1 MMVNMVLRGAVLL
14 WAAFFAIV
22 GARGLLDPASYSET
36 FGFTISGVA
45 INTLRADLSSFFLV
59 SAGAAALGALI
70 PVWVRALLVPAALF
84 GTALAGRLVGVA
96 MGDPTNFGIVQGMIV
111 EALSVLLMLGGWRA
125 LSHPAAVPAQDA
137 ADTVH

>member
-1 MMVNMVLRGAVLL
+1 MINMVLRGAVLL

-22 GARGLLDPASYSET
+22 GARGLFDPATYTDT

-59 SAGAAALGALI
+59 SAGAAALGALV
-70 PVWVRALLVPAALF
+70 PAWVRALLVPAALY
-84 GTALAGRLVGVA
+84 GSALAGRLLGVA

-111 EALSVLLMLGGWRA
+111 EALSVLLMIGSWWV
-125 LSHPAAVPAQDA
+125 LSRPAAASSDTA
-137 ADTVH
+137 ADVRG